1 VITKT
6 AAPDAAAK
14 FYDDGVIQIVGQ
26 DKTTT
31 I

>member
-6 AAPDAAAK
+6 ASPEEAAK
-14 FYDDGVIQIVGQ
+14 FYADGVRQIVGQ